1 MNHTTR
7 QNPSY
12 SSTTRMAISL
22 NISIKITF
30 GVHWGGALL
39 MAGFKDSNMGTSPVG
54 LWLRT
59 CLAINAGATGAIPG
73 QGTKISHGTEQLRQ
87 HAATTEPE

>member
-1 MNHTTR
+1 
-7 QNPSY
+7 
-12 SSTTRMAISL
+12 
-22 NISIKITF
+22 
-30 GVHWGGALL
+30 

-59 CLAINAGATGAIPG
+59 CLAINAGDTGSIPG
-73 QGTKISHGTEQLRQ
+73 QGTKISHGTKQLRQ